1 MGALAK
7 DLSEI
12 LEQENKT
19 ISRME
24 LAYMKKERVDTY
36 IALEELDFVW
46 CRREIEQFRAMWRA
60 GYDIWKIAKL
70 LGRSHHDVVMLAYD
84 QHMKGKIKARNG
96 GIFGSEGWR

>member
-36 IALEELDFVW
+36 VALEEVDFIW
-46 CRREIEQFRAMWRA
+46 CTREIEQFRAMWRA

-84 QHMKGKIKARNG
+84 QHLKGKIPTRKGA
-96 GIFGSEGWR
+96 IFGSEG

>member
-7 DLSEI
+7 DLSQI
-12 LEQENKT
+12 LARENST
-19 ISRME
+19 ISSLE
-24 LAYMKKERVDTY
+24 KAYMKHGRTNTY
-36 IALEELDFVW
+36 IALEEIDFIW
-46 CRREIEQFRAMWRA
+46 CTREIEQFRAMWRA

-84 QHMKGKIKARNG
+84 QHLKGKIKARNG

>member
-7 DLSEI
+7 DMSQI
-12 LEQENKT
+12 VAAENMT
-19 ISRME
+19 ISGIERS
-24 LAYMKKERVDTY
+24 YMKNKRVDTY

-46 CRREIEQFRAMWRA
+46 CTREIEQFRAMWRA

-84 QHMKGKIKARNG
+84 QHMKGRIPTRKGA
-96 GIFGSEGWR
+96 IFGWNSE

>member
-46 CRREIEQFRAMWRA
+46 CRREIEQFGAMWRA

-84 QHMKGKIKARNG
+84 QHMKGRIPTRKGA
-96 GIFGSEGWR
+96 IFGWNSE